1 MSMVMS
7 SSQWNV
13 NRMACTISNSL
24 LLSTIWVQM
33 TTGKKIKFYAQG
45 HLCRDWQLLFP
56 GGSVV
61 KNSPASAG
69 DAGDMGSIPGLEKSP
84 GVEWLPTTV
93 CLLGKFHGQRSPV
106 GYSPWGLKQSDTE
119 HACMSLC
126 SQPIKYYKMF
136 SGTLCLQD
144 SDSFYETE
152 SSMVTCF
159 WEILSHTIYN
169 WIICG
174 RTSQSLNLLY
184 QWALCRGQH
193 RAFRIFQSHLSQAT
207 SVPADICRLHWTI
220 LSLISDSCRGSLW
233 VWWEK
238 NMTSLFS
245 SLTTNNKLPLS

>member
-1 MSMVMS
+1 MQRLAASLPRWLSGKEFTCQCRRCRGCGFDPRVGKIPWGGMATHNSML
-7 SSQWNV
+7 
-13 NRMACTISNSL
+13 AGKISWTEEPSGL
-24 LLSTIWVQM
+24 QS
-33 TTGKKIKFYAQG
+33 
-45 HLCRDWQLLFP
+45 
-56 GGSVV
+56 
-61 KNSPASAG
+61 
-69 DAGDMGSIPGLEKSP
+69 MGSQTIRHWASMHVTLFSTK
-84 GVEWLPTTV
+84 
-93 CLLGKFHGQRSPV
+93 
-106 GYSPWGLKQSDTE
+106 
-119 HACMSLC
+119 
-126 SQPIKYYKMF
+126 KYYKMF

-152 SSMVTCF
+152 SSMVTCS
-159 WEILSHTIYN
+159 WAILSHTIYN

-207 SVPADICRLHWTI
+207 SVPANICQLHCTI